1 MSKFVITL
9 VVFSLYSMSFASTPP
24 IRQELGNN
32 WQFRQYHIGK
42 WLPAEVSGTVH
53 TDLINNGIIEDPFYR
68 DNEKHIQWIDKA
80 DWETQ
85 TTRISGIRH
94 LVRHHPERSAS
105 SIYQQYVQD
114 LESRCLRPAFR

>member
-42 WLPAEVSGTVH
+42 WLPAEVPGTVH

-68 DNEKHIQWIDKA
+68 DNEKQATYKPIKRQK
-80 DWETQ
+80 E
-85 TTRISGIRH
+85 
-94 LVRHHPERSAS
+94 PC
-105 SIYQQYVQD
+105 YVKHG
-114 LESRCLRPAFR
+114 S

>member
-42 WLPAEVSGTVH
+42 WLPAEVPGTVH

-80 DWETQ
+80 DWNTNF
-85 TTRISGIRH
+85 
-94 LVRHHPERSAS
+94 V
-105 SIYQQYVQD
+105 
-114 LESRCLRPAFR
+114 FRWTNNWPGKNTNNSYFRD

>member
-42 WLPAEVSGTVH
+42 WLPAEVPGTVH

-68 DNEKHIQWIDKA
+68 DNWWLRSHRQGPLEWLWKKATWIKV
-80 DWETQ
+80 
-85 TTRISGIRH
+85 GKG
-94 LVRHHPERSAS
+94 
-105 SIYQQYVQD
+105 
-114 LESRCLRPAFR
+114 

>member
-42 WLPAEVSGTVH
+42 WLPAEVPGTVPVSYTH
-53 TDLINNGIIEDPFYR
+53 LDVYKRQTQHFDDLIADFYAKR
-68 DNEKHIQWIDKA
+68 K
-80 DWETQ
+80 
-85 TTRISGIRH
+85 
-94 LVRHHPERSAS
+94 
-105 SIYQQYVQD
+105 
-114 LESRCLRPAFR
+114 